1 MAFTASVAGEPPFY
15 FSILRFGCFHQQKF
29 INLTWGKSGHCS
41 VEKESRLEVIS
52 REAQLFVGWVSGS
65 VTHAGVG
72 FHASTQPT
80 FILYLIPP
88 TYLLRQYLPRKCSLS
103 PLILLLAGYGVS
115 SQV

>member
-1 MAFTASVAGEPPFY
+1 VQLPSKDYTDIQPT
-15 FSILRFGCFHQQKF
+15 L
-29 INLTWGKSGHCS
+29 
-41 VEKESRLEVIS
+41 S

-88 TYLLRQYLPRKCSLS
+88 THLSFEMPTQQADQKISQLSAAFEMCLPRQ
-103 PLILLLAGYGVS
+103 IV
-115 SQV
+115 

>member
-1 MAFTASVAGEPPFY
+1 MSQYILDTDHISL
-15 FSILRFGCFHQQKF
+15 ILRNHPQVIANASRHSISVTIITVQELFSGRNHTRHRGHKDRSLLYKL
-29 INLTWGKSGHCS
+29 NL
-41 VEKESRLEVIS
+41 S

-88 TYLLRQYLPRKCSLS
+88 THLLHKVEKS
-103 PLILLLAGYGVS
+103 PF
-115 SQV
+115 

>member
-1 MAFTASVAGEPPFY
+1 MENFD
-15 FSILRFGCFHQQKF
+15 LR
-29 INLTWGKSGHCS
+29 LS
-41 VEKESRLEVIS
+41 LLS

-88 TYLLRQYLPRKCSLS
+88 THLK
-103 PLILLLAGYGVS
+103 
-115 SQV
+115 

>member
-1 MAFTASVAGEPPFY
+1 MQEAKEGINNQFLITG
-15 FSILRFGCFHQQKF
+15 FS
-29 INLTWGKSGHCS
+29 
-41 VEKESRLEVIS
+41 IS

-88 TYLLRQYLPRKCSLS
+88 TYLYIYLFLPSPQLTLRIEIIKTNIE
-103 PLILLLAGYGVS
+103 LI
-115 SQV
+115 

>member
-1 MAFTASVAGEPPFY
+1 MQEAKEGINNQFLITG
-15 FSILRFGCFHQQKF
+15 FS
-29 INLTWGKSGHCS
+29 
-41 VEKESRLEVIS
+41 IS

-88 TYLLRQYLPRKCSLS
+88 TYLSMNLIIFSENSSLGKNS
-103 PLILLLAGYGVS
+103 YFCYT
-115 SQV
+115 

>member
-1 MAFTASVAGEPPFY
+1 MIPIEGTIRVV
-15 FSILRFGCFHQQKF
+15 LVK
-29 INLTWGKSGHCS
+29 
-41 VEKESRLEVIS
+41 S

-88 TYLLRQYLPRKCSLS
+88 THLVK
-103 PLILLLAGYGVS
+103 LIPSY
-115 SQV
+115 

>member
-41 VEKESRLEVIS
+41 VEKESRVEVIS

-72 FHASTQPT
+72 FHASTVRQKLTAEAQPT

-88 TYLLRQYLPRKCSLS
+88 TH
-103 PLILLLAGYGVS
+103 LA
-115 SQV
+115 